1 MASSAAVGANAA
13 ESPPLNDI
21 NEDGGNV
28 GEVTSAVGRIE
39 DGIEA
44 GEFAEEEDD
53 VRPNG
58 RRKGGGDEEAA
69 VLGIEDEDLFGD
81 EEETEQP
88 KRQLSDADLDSGDDA
103 DRTDRV
109 ADEQPATQEIEYET
123 QERITMSMSMA
134 RQPVPEPSDGEM
146 YLLKLPDFMALEP
159 QAWSPNNFQ
168 PPTTDHHSSKAAS
181 TSFSAYNTA
190 LTTMRWRHSPSNPEK
205 LQSNARILR
214 WSDGSLTLQLAS
226 NPTVQY
232 QLDGNPLAP
241 PQRNALKPTPVS
253 ITTSTTK
260 SGRQGYSSI
269 TNLNEKYDQSK
280 DAFTYLLTPSQST
293 STLRVTHKITAG
305 LSIHQP
311 ESGQDDAIER
321 LQAALA
327 TAANA
332 TRVNGVGNTEGLEL
346 IDEDPEEKRRQA
358 EKAMKEKMKADKR
371 REAAVQRESDRSNR
385 ALGRSGARSGGGGG
399 GLSAGMLEDEEGGEG
414 GMKRGGGRKGKGAGG
429 VRRQRRNSIYSD
441 DEDFG
446 RKHFNVTS
454 KEDEYDEED
463 DFVAGSDEEEEGG
476 EEEEDVDDG
485 IVEPRREKDG
495 KRGREVAGGE
505 GEADAEGEVEEEGG
519 VVERRKKRRVV
530 EDEEEDE

>member
-53 VRPNG
+53 VRRNG
-58 RRKGGGDEEAA
+58 RRKGGGDDEPA
-69 VLGIEDEDLFGD
+69 GIEDEDLFGD
-81 EEETEQP
+81 EEEAEQP
-88 KRQLSDADLDSGDDA
+88 KRQLDDEELDSGDDA

-109 ADEQPATQEIEYET
+109 EEAATQQQEIEYET

-168 PPTTDHHSSKAAS
+168 PPTTDHHSSKTAS
-181 TSFSAYNTA
+181 TSFSAYTTA
-190 LTTMRWRHSPSNPEK
+190 LTTLRWRHSPSNPEQ
-205 LQSNARILR
+205 LQSNARLLR

-226 NPTVQY
+226 NPTAQY

-260 SGRQGYSSI
+260 SGRQGYVSA

-327 TAANA
+327 SAANA
-332 TRVNGVGNTEGLEL
+332 TRVNGVGNSEGLEL

-358 EKAMKEKMKADKR
+358 EKAMKEKVKADKR
-371 REAAVQRESDRSNR
+371 REAAVMRESERSNR
-385 ALGRSGARSGGGGG
+385 ALGRSGGRSGGGG
-399 GLSAGMLEDEEGGEG
+399 GLSAGMLEGDEEGGVG
-414 GMKRGGGRKGKGAGG
+414 TTRGRKAGAGKGG

-476 EEEEDVDDG
+476 EEDEEDVDDG
-485 IVEPRREKDG
+485 IVEVGRRERTP
-495 KRGREVAGGE
+495 KRGREGHE
-505 GEADAEGEVEEEGG
+505 GDKDAEGEVEEEGG

>member
-53 VRPNG
+53 VRRNG

-81 EEETEQP
+81 EEEEVEQP

-103 DRTDRV
+103 DRTDRI
-109 ADEQPATQEIEYET
+109 AAEPATQEIEYET
-123 QERITMSMSMA
+123 HELNTMSMSMA

-190 LTTMRWRHSPSNPEK
+190 LTTLRWRHSPSNPEK

-260 SGRQGYSSI
+260 SGRQGYSTV

-385 ALGRSGARSGGGGG
+385 TLGRSGARSGGGG

-414 GMKRGGGRKGKGAGG
+414 GMKRGAGGRKGAGKG

-463 DFVAGSDEEEEGG
+463 DFVAGSDEEEEGEG
-476 EEEEDVDDG
+476 EGESDGDDG
-485 IVEPRREKDG
+485 IVEQPRRERTP
-495 KRGREVAGGE
+495 KRGREADE
-505 GEADAEGEVEEEGG
+505 GDKDAEGEVEEEGG

>member
-58 RRKGGGDEEAA
+58 RRKGGGDESEA
-69 VLGIEDEDLFGD
+69 VGIEDEDLFGD

-88 KRQLSDADLDSGDDA
+88 KRQLDDAELDSGDDA

-109 ADEQPATQEIEYET
+109 EEPATQQQEIEYET

-134 RQPVPEPSDGEM
+134 RQPVPEPSDNEM

-168 PPTTDHHSSKAAS
+168 PPTTDHHSSKTPSA
-181 TSFSAYNTA
+181 SFSAYNTA
-190 LTTMRWRHSPSNPEK
+190 LTTLRWRHSPSNPEK

-226 NPTVQY
+226 NPTIQY

-253 ITTSTTK
+253 ITTSTSK
-260 SGRQGYSSI
+260 SGRQGYVSA

-327 TAANA
+327 SAANA

-399 GLSAGMLEDEEGGEG
+399 GLSAGMLEDEEGGVG
-414 GMKRGGGRKGKGAGG
+414 TTRGAGRKGAGKGAA
-429 VRRQRRNSIYSD
+429 RRQRRNSIYSD

-476 EEEEDVDDG
+476 EEDEEDVDDG
-485 IVEPRREKDG
+485 IVEVGRRERTP
-495 KRGREVAGGE
+495 KRSRDVAE
-505 GEADAEGEVEEEGG
+505 DADAEGEVEGEVDGA

>member
-58 RRKGGGDEEAA
+58 RRKGGGDEEPM
-69 VLGIEDEDLFGD
+69 GIEDEDLFGD

-109 ADEQPATQEIEYET
+109 EEPATQQQEIEYET

-168 PPTTDHHSSKAAS
+168 PPTTDHHSSKTPS

-190 LTTMRWRHSPSNPEK
+190 LTTLRWRHNPSNPEK

-253 ITTSTTK
+253 ITTSTSK
-260 SGRQGYSSI
+260 SGRQGYVSA

-327 TAANA
+327 SAANA

-371 REAAVQRESDRSNR
+371 REAAVQRESERSNR

-399 GLSAGMLEDEEGGEG
+399 LSAGMLEDEEGGVG
-414 GMKRGGGRKGKGAGG
+414 TTRGGGRKGAGKGAA
-429 VRRQRRNSIYSD
+429 RRQRRNSIYSD

-476 EEEEDVDDG
+476 EEEEEDVDDG
-485 IVEPRREKDG
+485 IVEVPRREKDG

>member
-58 RRKGGGDEEAA
+58 RRKGRGEEEAA
-69 VLGIEDEDLFGD
+69 VSGIEDEDLFGD
-81 EEETEQP
+81 EDEVEQP

-109 ADEQPATQEIEYET
+109 ADEAATRQQQEIEYET

-134 RQPVPEPSDGEM
+134 RHPIPEPSDGEM

-168 PPTTDHHSSKAAS
+168 PPTTDHHSSKTPS

-190 LTTMRWRHSPSNPEK
+190 LTTMRWRHSPSNAEK

-260 SGRQGYSSI
+260 SGRQGYSSV

-385 ALGRSGARSGGGGG
+385 TLGRSGARSGGGGG
-399 GLSAGMLEDEEGGEG
+399 GLSAGMLEDEEGGVG
-414 GMKRGGGRKGKGAGG
+414 TTRGRKAGGGKGGA
-429 VRRQRRNSIYSD
+429 RRQRRNSIYSD

-476 EEEEDVDDG
+476 EDEEDVDDG
-485 IVEPRREKDG
+485 IVEQPRRERTP
-495 KRGREVAGGE
+495 KRGREVEE
-505 GEADAEGEVEEEGG
+505 GDKDAEGEVEEEGG

>member
-44 GEFAEEEDD
+44 GEFAEEEDH

-58 RRKGGGDEEAA
+58 RRKGGGDGEAA

-88 KRQLSDADLDSGDDA
+88 KRQLDDEELDSGDDA

-109 ADEQPATQEIEYET
+109 EEAATQQQEIEYET

-181 TSFSAYNTA
+181 TSFSAYTTA
-190 LTTMRWRHSPSNPEK
+190 LTTLRWRHSPSNSEQ

-253 ITTSTTK
+253 ITTSTSK
-260 SGRQGYSSI
+260 SGRQGYVSA

-327 TAANA
+327 SAANA
-332 TRVNGVGNTEGLEL
+332 TRVNGVGNSEGLEL

-358 EKAMKEKMKADKR
+358 EKAMKEKVKADKR
-371 REAAVQRESDRSNR
+371 REAAVMRESERSNR
-385 ALGRSGARSGGGGG
+385 ALGRSGGRSGGG
-399 GLSAGMLEDEEGGEG
+399 GLSAGMLEGDEEGGVG
-414 GMKRGGGRKGKGAGG
+414 TTRGAAGRKGVGKGG

-485 IVEPRREKDG
+485 IVEVGRRERTP
-495 KRGREVAGGE
+495 KRGREVDGGDK
-505 GEADAEGEVEEEGG
+505 DAEGEVDADAEGG